1 MTAGPRRGKQTA
13 AKPPMTEDMLQA
25 VACQFRALAEPARLR
40 LLQALR
46 EGPRNVGEL
55 AAEAETSHANA
66 SKHLLVLA
74 DAGFV
79 TRRQEGTKT
88 LYALS
93 DDSTERFCTIMC
105 DRVSQQAAQNLR
117 DLQGGD

>member
-1 MTAGPRRGKQTA
+1 MASRSKRGGKRLDDT
-13 AKPPMTEDMLQA
+13 PMSAEMLQA

-40 LLQALR
+40 LLQALG
-46 EGPRNVGEL
+46 EGPRNVTEL
-55 AAEAETSHANA
+55 AEIAETSHANA

-79 TRRQEGTKT
+79 TRTQDGTKT

-93 DDSTERFCTIMC
+93 DDSTQRFCSIMC
-105 DRVSQQAAQNLR
+105 DRVSQQAADNLR
-117 DLQGGD
+117 GLQG

>member
-1 MTAGPRRGKQTA
+1 MTARRRNGKHKESA
-13 AKPPMTEDMLQA
+13 LPMTDDMLQA
-25 VACQFRALAEPARLR
+25 VAVQFRALSEPARLR

-46 EGPRNVGEL
+46 EGPRNVTEL
-55 AAEAETSHANA
+55 AEAAETSHANA

-79 TRRQEGTKT
+79 TRTQDGTKT

-105 DRVSQQAAQNLR
+105 DRVSHQAEETLR
-117 DLQGGD
+117 GLQR